1 MPGPLSRPK
10 SSFSNSVIALSIV
23 IADNRGSYRG
33 SLMNP
38 EEGESNRV
46 FKRIGK
52 AEHLIRKSNWIN
64 WKDFGEKCKKKKLRT
79 SGKENEEN
87 VERGRLTE
95 TG

>member
-1 MPGPLSRPK
+1 MQCPQFQARGKRLVGRSDDSLISDEVFRMPGPLSRPK

-46 FKRIGK
+46 
-52 AEHLIRKSNWIN
+52 L
-64 WKDFGEKCKKKKLRT
+64 
-79 SGKENEEN
+79 NE
-87 VERGRLTE
+87 
-95 TG
+95 